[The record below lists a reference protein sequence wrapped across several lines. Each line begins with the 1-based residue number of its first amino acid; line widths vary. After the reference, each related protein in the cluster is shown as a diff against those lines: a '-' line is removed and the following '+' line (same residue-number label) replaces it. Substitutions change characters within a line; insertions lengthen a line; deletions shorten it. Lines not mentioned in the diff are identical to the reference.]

1 MENINNCLNCGSRI
15 DGNYCSNC
23 GQEAESYPIDWHYL
37 LHDLQHFFHLDSSF
51 FYTAKELLIRPGETI
66 RNYVDGKRATYFGPL
81 CTALTVAGI
90 YILIY
95 YWGNI
100 APLNILSQMI
110 ITLNGMLYKEEL
122 FFPKWLVDNYAFI
135 ELLVFIPVFSI
146 ASYFAFYKF
155 KFSFFEHIAINAFLS
170 AQRMLIGV
178 LTFPILILFSEGPYS
193 NVIELM
199 VAFIEIGFTIWAFMT
214 FFKKENKIHLLG
226 LTLSMLLI
234 VFFQLFILMFFSRL
248 F

>member
-1 MENINNCLNCGSRI
+1 MENVNNCLNCGSSTE
-15 DGNYCSNC
+15 GKYCSNC
-23 GQEAESYPIDWHYL
+23 GQKASQNPIDGHYL
-37 LHDLQHFFHLDSSF
+37 WHDLQHFFHLDNSL
-51 FYTAKELLIRPGETI
+51 FYTAKELLIRPGETV
-66 RNYVDGKRATYFGPL
+66 RNYVDGKRAAYFGPL
-81 CTALTVAGI
+81 CTALTIAGI

-110 ITLNGMLYKEEL
+110 VTLNGMLYKEEM

-135 ELLVFIPVFSI
+135 ELFVFIPLYSI
-146 ASYFAFYKF
+146 ASYLVFYKF
-155 KFSFFEHIAINAFLS
+155 KFTFFEHIAINAFLS

-178 LTFPILILFSEGPYS
+178 LTFPVLVFIHEVAYS
-193 NVIELM
+193 NIIELL
-199 VAFIEIGFTIWAFMT
+199 VAFVEIGFTIWAFMT
-214 FFKKENKIHLLG
+214 FFKKENKIHLFG

-234 VFFQLFILMFFSRL
+234 VFFQLFMLMFFSRL